1 MYMDVIL
8 SILVYNSAYI
18 RVYIRVYLLNGEL
31 CVKSKTKFRP
41 M

>member
-1 MYMDVIL
+1 MCMDVTMNI
-8 SILVYNSAYI
+8 IVYNSAYI
-18 RVYIRVYLLNGEL
+18 RVYIRVYLLNGKL